1 MVLEQLRPSEPSPI
15 AVAGITQSP
24 DTPTVAVGNTVQLA
38 IVVSPVDATDK
49 SVTYTSSDDLVAT
62 VDGNGL
68 VTGVAEGT
76 ADITVTTNDGSFT
89 DISTV
94 TVTL

>member
-15 AVAGITQSP
+15 SVTGITLTP
-24 DTPTVAVGNTVQLA
+24 EEPTVIVGNTVQLDN
-38 IVVSPVDATDK
+38 VVSPVGATDK

-62 VDGNGL
+62 VDGSGL

-89 DISTV
+89 DVSTV
-94 TVTL
+94 TVTV